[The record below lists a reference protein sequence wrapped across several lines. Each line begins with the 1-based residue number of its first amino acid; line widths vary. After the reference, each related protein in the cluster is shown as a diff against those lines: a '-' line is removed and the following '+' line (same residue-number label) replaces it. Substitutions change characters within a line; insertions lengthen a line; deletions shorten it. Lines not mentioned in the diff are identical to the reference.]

1 MKPRSFLG
9 ALTIIGGS
17 VSLGLSLVFFFGGEF
32 EKAQV
37 MVLYTILS
45 CLMISER

>member
-1 MKPRSFLG
+1 MKLRYALG
-9 ALTIIGGS
+9 MIVIGCGA
-17 VSLGLSLVFFFGGEF
+17 VAVGLSLVFFFGGEY